1 MSCEDREKA
10 MRKAYGEAVAS
21 GKRSLNAEN
30 CFAPFGDCS
39 GKIIR
44 AHTISKCHGLRRI
57 AKDGEVYQVKADPYA
72 ERYDELM
79 KMSRRGVSAVST
91 FRGFCARH
99 DAEIFDPIENHE
111 FAMTKEQVFL
121 LMFRTVAKELFL
133 KKIQQEGITQ
143 VMELEAAKAGASVDQ
158 LRPTAFGQIYED
170 GVGLGVD
177 ELHVDKQRMDRMLVE
192 RDFSEIEYCVVR
204 CGRTPSLV
212 CSGYY
217 SPFFD
222 FGGDRL
228 QQDSQVQRKLNSLY
242 CNVIAKNR
250 GGWIILAYFK
260 DEADGPRQLIQSLL
274 STGQPDA
281 AAAWL
286 AMVHFENSAYGIDW
300 WDALPGEVRKR
311 VLTTFRDV
319 ANPLSPV
326 ENQLRRMIM
335 QGFVNWEPGPAKWL
349 TD

>member
-1 MSCEDREKA
+1 

-21 GKRSLNAEN
+21 GKRLLNAKN
-30 CFAPFGDCS
+30 CFAPSGDCS
-39 GKIIR
+39 GKIIQ

-57 AKDGEVYQVKADPYA
+57 AKAGEVYQVTADPYA
-72 ERYDELM
+72 KQYNELM
-79 KMSRRGVSAVST
+79 KMSRKGVSAVST
-91 FRGFCARH
+91 FRGFCAKH

-121 LMFRTVAKELFL
+121 LMFRTVAKEFFL
-133 KKIQQEGITQ
+133 KKVQQESIAQ
-143 VMELEAAKAGASVDQ
+143 LMELEAAKAGVSVDQ
-158 LRPTAFGQIYED
+158 LRSTAIGQTYEE
-170 GVGLGVD
+170 GVRLGVD
-177 ELHVDKQRMDRMLVE
+177 ELHADKQRMDRMLVE
-192 RDFSEIEYCVVR
+192 GDFSEIECCVVR

-222 FGGDRL
+222 FAGNRL
-228 QQDSQVQRKLNSLY
+228 QRDVHVNRKLNSLY
-242 CNVIAKNR
+242 CNVIANAR

-260 DEADGPRQLIQSLL
+260 DEADGPGQLVQSLL
-274 STGQPDA
+274 STGQADA

-300 WDALPGEVRKR
+300 WDALPEDVKER
-311 VLTTFRDV
+311 VLMTFQEV
-319 ANPLSPV
+319 ASPLSPV
-326 ENQLRRMIM
+326 ENQLRRMVM

-349 TD
+349 KD

>member
-1 MSCEDREKA
+1 MRE
-10 MRKAYGEAVAS
+10 AYGKAVAS
-21 GKRSLNAEN
+21 GKRALNAEN
-30 CFAPFGDCS
+30 CFAPSGSCS

-57 AKDGEVYQVKADPYA
+57 AKGGEVYQVKADPFA

-79 KMSRRGVSAVST
+79 RMSRKGVSAVST

-111 FAMTKEQVFL
+111 FAMTKEQTFL

-133 KKIQQEGITQ
+133 KQIQQEAIAQ
-143 VMELEAAKAGASVDQ
+143 VMELEAAKAGVSVDQ
-158 LRPTAFGQIYED
+158 VRPTSFGQIYEY

-177 ELHVDKQRMDRMLVE
+177 ELHADKKRMDRMLVA
-192 RDFSEIEYCVVR
+192 RDFSEIECCVVR

-222 FGGDRL
+222 FAGNRL
-228 QQDSQVQRKLNSLY
+228 QKDFQILRKLNGLY
-242 CNVIAKNR
+242 CNIIAKNR

-260 DEADGPRQLIQSLL
+260 DEADGPEQLIRSLL

-286 AMVHFENSAYGIDW
+286 AMVHFENSAYEIDW
-300 WDALPGEVRKR
+300 WDALPDEVGKQI
-311 VLTTFRDV
+311 LTTFREV

-326 ENQLRRMIM
+326 ENQLRRMVL